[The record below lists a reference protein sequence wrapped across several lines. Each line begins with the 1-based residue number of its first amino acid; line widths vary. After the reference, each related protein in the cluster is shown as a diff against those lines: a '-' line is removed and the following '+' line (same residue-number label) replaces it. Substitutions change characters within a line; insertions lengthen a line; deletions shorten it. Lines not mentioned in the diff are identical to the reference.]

1 MMGLSYIKHRKTS
14 KTVLEIKL
22 KSSLVLI
29 FSLKRR
35 NKVELE
41 EGRGGRGR
49 MEVWQ
54 QRDRQRETYTECSP
68 VAVLL
73 IEARQ
78 RSARG

>member
-41 EGRGGRGR
+41 ARRGGRGR

-54 QRDRQRETYTECSP
+54 QRNRPKENVHRMHPRGSVTY
-68 VAVLL
+68 
-73 IEARQ
+73 
-78 RSARG
+78 